1 MAEELLIRFTE
12 SIDQTKAVDGDLQRT
27 LETISKYFEFGLDG
41 LTIRAGENAMELS
54 LDNDMVIFKKNGQQF
69 GWWDG
74 VDFHTGNIVIGVT
87 ERAQF
92 GSFAF
97 IPRENGLSFLEVGG

>member
-1 MAEELLIRFTE
+1 
-12 SIDQTKAVDGDLQRT
+12 
-27 LETISKYFEFGLDG
+27 
-41 LTIRAGENAMELS
+41 MELS